1 MKHLPVTPI
10 IINTVKKKMVKVES
24 NIFSKN
30 EASKEEI
37 RQYSLSQTKYLYTT
51 RFSDSTYMSNRMF
64 CDRYN
69 LEGIYCTVSPI
80 PSNRVPLKSIVY
92 VLEMNNTTQ
101 TIMAI
106 GKILNNFRDDIYR
119 IYDKEIYNQRHYRV
133 KKRITVEQ
141 MTEEEQVCIRALEY
155 HCFKTKGHLKRG
167 QGLTSFPIVKMTTG
181 KRNGYDV
188 LQAIDQMFIS
198 RKKPETKATIK
209 AT

>member
-1 MKHLPVTPI
+1 
-10 IINTVKKKMVKVES
+10 MVKVES

-181 KRNGYDV
+181 KKNGYDV

-198 RKKPETKATIK
+198 RKKT
-209 AT
+209 

>member
-1 MKHLPVTPI
+1 
-10 IINTVKKKMVKVES
+10 MVKVES
-24 NIFSKN
+24 SIFSKN
-30 EASKEEI
+30 EANKEEI

-51 RFSDSTYMSNRMF
+51 RFSDSTYMSNRIF

-141 MTEEEQVCIRALEY
+141 MTEEEQVCIRALEH

-181 KRNGYDV
+181 KKNGYDV
-188 LQAIDQMFIS
+188 LEAIDQMFIS
-198 RKKPETKATIK
+198 RKNRETKATIK
-209 AT
+209 ATEKKVE

>member
-1 MKHLPVTPI
+1 
-10 IINTVKKKMVKVES
+10 
-24 NIFSKN
+24 
-30 EASKEEI
+30 
-37 RQYSLSQTKYLYTT
+37 
-51 RFSDSTYMSNRMF
+51 
-64 CDRYN
+64 
-69 LEGIYCTVSPI
+69 
-80 PSNRVPLKSIVY
+80 
-92 VLEMNNTTQ
+92 MNNTTQ

>member
-1 MKHLPVTPI
+1 
-10 IINTVKKKMVKVES
+10 MVKVES

-181 KRNGYDV
+181 KKNGYDV

>member
-51 RFSDSTYMSNRMF
+51 RFSDSTYMSNRIF

-80 PSNRVPLKSIVY
+80 PSSRVPLKSIIY

-106 GKILNNFRDDIYR
+106 GKILNNFRDGIYR

-181 KRNGYDV
+181 KKNGYDV

-198 RKKPETKATIK
+198 RKNPETKATIK

>member
-1 MKHLPVTPI
+1 
-10 IINTVKKKMVKVES
+10 MVKVES

-198 RKKPETKATIK
+198 RKNPETKATIK

>member
-1 MKHLPVTPI
+1 
-10 IINTVKKKMVKVES
+10 MVKVES

>member
-1 MKHLPVTPI
+1 
-10 IINTVKKKMVKVES
+10 MVKVES

-188 LQAIDQMFIS
+188 LQAIDQMFKS